1 MKIIIDTENE
11 KKSKE
16 EKERE
21 EALWKQ
27 EQEERLAI
35 ACDPVFLIPTAILLF
50 LIFWFGGPIGEYLR
64 QLLANGGW

>member
-11 KKSKE
+11 KKNKK
-16 EKERE
+16 EKERD

-35 ACDPVFLIPTAILLF
+35 AC
-50 LIFWFGGPIGEYLR
+50 E
-64 QLLANGGW
+64 ANRREKWTKIH

>member
-35 ACDPVFLIPTAILLF
+35 ACDPVFLIPTTILLF
-50 LIFWFGGPIGEYLR
+50 LIFWFGSPIGEYLR
-64 QLLANGGW
+64 QLLVNGS

>member
-35 ACDPVFLIPTAILLF
+35 ACDHVFLIPTAILLF
-50 LIFWFGGPIGEYLR
+50 LIFWFGSPIGEYLR
-64 QLLANGGW
+64 QLLANGG